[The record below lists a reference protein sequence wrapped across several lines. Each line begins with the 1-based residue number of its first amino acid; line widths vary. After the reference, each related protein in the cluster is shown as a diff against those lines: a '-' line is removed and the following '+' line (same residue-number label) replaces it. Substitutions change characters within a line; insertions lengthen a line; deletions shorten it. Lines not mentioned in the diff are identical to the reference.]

1 MRFLIPF
8 LIVTVLVA
16 IAYSSP
22 VPETA
27 AVAQGG
33 KGVRVGLDGIPRGPN
48 GRALKKGGNG
58 ARRLKAGRRGPQG
71 GKGGPLRG
79 RLQAGKG
86 PKKVLVRRRK
96 PAA

>member
-1 MRFLIPF
+1 MRFLLPF

-27 AVAQGG
+27 AVAPGG
-33 KGVRVGLDGIPRGPN
+33 KGVRVGPDGIARGPN
-48 GRALKKGGNG
+48 GRPLVRGGNVG
-58 ARRLKAGRRGPQG
+58 RRLKAGRKGPQ
-71 GKGGPLRG
+71 GKGGPLRRG
-79 RLQAGKG
+79 KLQAGKG
-86 PKKVLVRRRK
+86 GKKVLVRRRK